1 MMADNPGR
9 AFPNV
14 VLRTQDDQAV
24 RFYDDL
30 LKGRIVMINFFYT
43 TCTGTCNA
51 TTHNLARVV
60 DTIGD
65 RFEREVILL
74 SISVDPEHDT
84 PAALKTYAARY
95 EAKPGWYF
103 LTGRRPDIDAIRAA
117 VGARDRYDR
126 EGPHTSLLVYGNA
139 ETGQWAT
146 TPAQG
151 APTLVAKT
159 VMRLVDLA
167 RRQRSAKSEPRES
180 SRSAT
185 AP

>member
-1 MMADNPGR
+1 VTQQEGTMAEVPGR
-9 AFPNV
+9 TFPNV
-14 VLRTQDDQAV
+14 VLRTQDDKPV

-60 DTIGD
+60 DAIGD

-74 SISVDPEHDT
+74 SISVDPDRDT
-84 PAALKTYAARY
+84 PAALKTYASRY
-95 EAKPGWYF
+95 DAKPGWYF
-103 LTGRRPDIDAIRAA
+103 LTGRRRDIDGIRAA
-117 VGARDRYDR
+117 VGARDRYNR
-126 EGPHTSLLVYGNA
+126 EGPHTSVLVYGNA

-146 TPAQG
+146 APAQG
-151 APTLVAKT
+151 DPKFVAKT

-167 RRQRSAKSEPRES
+167 QRQRSARP
-180 SRSAT
+180 T
-185 AP
+185 AVPS

>member
-1 MMADNPGR
+1 MADVPGR
-9 AFPNV
+9 TFPNV
-14 VLRTQDDQAV
+14 VLRTQDDKPV

-43 TCTGTCNA
+43 TCTGTCSP
-51 TTHNLARVV
+51 TTHNLAKVIEA
-60 DTIGD
+60 IGD

-74 SISVDPEHDT
+74 SISVDPERDT
-84 PAALKTYAARY
+84 PAALKTYAMRY

-103 LTGRRPDIDAIRAA
+103 LTGRRRDIDAIRAA
-117 VGARDRYDR
+117 VGARDRYNR
-126 EGPHTSLLVYGNA
+126 EGPHTSILVYGNA

-151 APTLVAKT
+151 DPTLVAKT
-159 VMRLVDLA
+159 VMRLMDLA
-167 RRQRSAKSEPRES
+167 QRYRGARPAARS
-180 SRSAT
+180 SDGALT